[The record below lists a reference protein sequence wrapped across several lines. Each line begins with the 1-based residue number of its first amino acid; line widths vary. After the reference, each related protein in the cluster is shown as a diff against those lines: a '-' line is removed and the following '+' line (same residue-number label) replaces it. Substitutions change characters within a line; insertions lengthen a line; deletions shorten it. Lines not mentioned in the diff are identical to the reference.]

1 MARRF
6 TLAEAQSLIPEVS
19 RLLREAVSLK
29 GAYQAAQE
37 AVQTGTQRIALMGG
51 VMVDRN
57 QAIDARKRRDTS
69 AAKLRSAIEQV
80 QAVGCVLKDLDI
92 GLIDFPTLFR
102 GEEVCLCWK
111 LGEPQI
117 EFWHGVDEGFRG
129 RKAIDQDF
137 RDHHS
142 GDRAQ

>member
-1 MARRF
+1 
-6 TLAEAQSLIPEVS
+6 
-19 RLLREAVSLK
+19 
-29 GAYQAAQE
+29 
-37 AVQTGTQRIALMGG
+37 MGG

-57 QAIDARKRRDTS
+57 RAIDARKRRDTS

-80 QAVGCVLKDLDI
+80 QAVGCVLKDLNI

-117 EFWHGVDEGFRG
+117 EFWHGVEEGFRG